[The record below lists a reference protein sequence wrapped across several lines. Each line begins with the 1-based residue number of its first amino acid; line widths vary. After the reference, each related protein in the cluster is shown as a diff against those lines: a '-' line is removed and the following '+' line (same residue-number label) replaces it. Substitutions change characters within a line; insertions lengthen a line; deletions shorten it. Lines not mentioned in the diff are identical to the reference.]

1 MSYSFSARGVTKAEV
16 LTKVS
21 DELDKIVASQ
31 PVHQADRYQAQAAVE
46 AFLEILPSNP
56 DGKEFSVSVSGS
68 VGWSGSDDADRVIT
82 VVGVNVSASLVP
94 VA

>member
-21 DELDKIVASQ
+21 AELDRVVASQ
-31 PVHQADRYQAQAAVE
+31 PVHQADRYQVQAAVE

-68 VGWSGSDDADRVIT
+68 VGWNGLTDADLVIT
-82 VVGVNVSASLVP
+82 GAGVNVSASLVP
-94 VA
+94 AA